1 MFVLLRPASSLSRKR
16 LMIPQML
23 KQLSEYKMQ
32 VKVIK
37 EQEAD
42 MKTQV
47 QPGSD
52 AGESLLS
59 RRRS

>member
-1 MFVLLRPASSLSRKR
+1 MT
-16 LMIPQML
+16 PQML
-23 KQLSEYKMQ
+23 KQVSEYKMQ

-47 QPGSD
+47 QAWTDASMDCLFSPGGKAD
-52 AGESLLS
+52 VF
-59 RRRS
+59 RSSCLCSA

>member
-1 MFVLLRPASSLSRKR
+1 
-16 LMIPQML
+16 MIPQML
-23 KQLSEYKMQ
+23 KQVSEYKMQ

-47 QPGSD
+47 APWTD
-52 AGESLLS
+52 AGESLH
-59 RRRS
+59 RRQS

>member
-1 MFVLLRPASSLSRKR
+1 MFVVLAPGCSSSCNH

-23 KQLSEYKMQ
+23 KQLAEYKMQ
-32 VKVIK
+32 VKLIK

-47 QPGSD
+47 WSN
-52 AGESLLS
+52 AGDFLLS
-59 RRRS
+59 WRRS

>member
-1 MFVLLRPASSLSRKR
+1 MV
-16 LMIPQML
+16 PQML
-23 KQLSEYKMQ
+23 KQVSEYKMQ

-47 QPGSD
+47 HPWTD
-52 AGESLLS
+52 AGEWLLS
-59 RRRS
+59 RRQS

>member
-1 MFVLLRPASSLSRKR
+1 MSVVLFPGCSFSCKR

-23 KQLSEYKMQ
+23 KQVSEYKMQ

-47 QPGSD
+47 APWTD
-52 AGESLLS
+52 AGESLH
-59 RRRS
+59 RRQS